1 MNSSSEFDKGEK
13 KKKSNKEKP
22 IWNNP
27 EPADVFFPPLF
38 VGSVCKPNSDN
49 LQI

>member
-1 MNSSSEFDKGEK
+1 MNSSFEFDNGERK

-22 IWNNP
+22 TWNNP
-27 EPADVFFPPLF
+27 EPSDVFFPPLS

-49 LQI
+49 L